1 MKRNLV
7 SVSCLD
13 GDGFGCNFENKKYII
28 MYNKN
33 NIGLAIRQD
42 KLYLISISDPINNV
56 MSTPDNKRKRDDNET
71 SSKLWHYRLCHISR
85 GRIERLI
92 KENILPSLV
101 FDDEKCID
109 CIKGKYPKKIKKGA
123 NRSQGVL
130 EIIHTNICGSFNV
143 KSVDGFDLFITFTDD
158 CSRFGY
164 IYPMKERAEALD
176 KFKLFKA
183 EVENQHDRKITIVRS
198 DRGGE
203 YYGRH
208 MPYGQIP
215 GPFAKFLQ
223 ENGIKAQYSALGEP
237 QQNGV
242 AERCN
247 RTLMDMVRSMLSHS
261 TLPIN
266 LWMEALKTACHVLNK
281 VPSKSVPKTPYE
293 I

>member
-7 SVSCLD
+7 YVSCLD
-13 GDGFGCNFENKKYII
+13 DDGFGCNFGNKKCII
-28 MYNKN
+28 MYNEN
-33 NIGLAIRQD
+33 NVGLAIRQD
-42 KLYLISISDPINNV
+42 KLYLISTNDAINNIV
-56 MSTPDNKRKRDDNET
+56 STPDNKRKRNDNET

-92 KENILPSLV
+92 KENILHSLV

-109 CIKGKYPKKIKKGA
+109 CIKRKYHKKIKKGT

-164 IYPMKERAEALD
+164 IYPMKERAKALD
-176 KFKLFKA
+176 KFNLFKA

-223 ENGIKAQYSALGEP
+223 KNGIKA
-237 QQNGV
+237 
-242 AERCN
+242 
-247 RTLMDMVRSMLSHS
+247 
-261 TLPIN
+261 
-266 LWMEALKTACHVLNK
+266 
-281 VPSKSVPKTPYE
+281 
-293 I
+293 